1 MFPLSLSSTAFTWF
15 TSLAPNSIF
24 TWAQLEQNFINTF
37 ILTISSLDY
46 HILPPL
52 NKSIMSLLPITLG
65 DLEILGI
72 GALI

>member
-24 TWAQLEQNFINTF
+24 TWSQLEQNFINTF
-37 ILTISSLDY
+37 ILMIPSLDY

-52 NKSIMSLLPITLG
+52 NKSIMSLSPITLG